1 MSENF
6 CPSCGAKLEP
16 GAKFCPACGHEM
28 SASEI
33 SKTKVSQPQA
43 TVQKPAE
50 IIKGPHIYAGFW
62 ERFFAYL
69 IDMIIIGVI
78 GFSIPYRW
86 GYDFLALDYLFFN
99 DLLNWVIGFLYFFV
113 LEAFNKGQTIGK
125 IALHLRTVDE
135 ESLDVATAGQYA
147 VNNLARGTGWLLI
160 DFIIGIL
167 VNSGKEDKRIR
178 ILQNLSRT
186 VVIKTS

>member
-1 MSENF
+1 MSTNF
-6 CPSCGAKLEP
+6 CPSCGEKLEP
-16 GAKFCPACGHEM
+16 GAKLCPSCGKKM
-28 SASEI
+28 GAREI
-33 SKTKVSQPQA
+33 SKAKVSQPQA

-69 IDMIIIGVI
+69 VDIIIITVI
-78 GFSIPYRW
+78 GFFIPFRW
-86 GYDFLALDYLFFN
+86 GLSFALDYLFFN
-99 DLLNWVIGFLYFFV
+99 DLLNWVIGFGYFFI

-135 ESLDVATAGQYA
+135 ESLDVATPGQYA
-147 VNNLARGTGWLLI
+147 VNNLARGTIWLLI

-167 VNSGKEDKRIR
+167 VNSGEENKRIR

-186 VVIKTS
+186 AVIKTS